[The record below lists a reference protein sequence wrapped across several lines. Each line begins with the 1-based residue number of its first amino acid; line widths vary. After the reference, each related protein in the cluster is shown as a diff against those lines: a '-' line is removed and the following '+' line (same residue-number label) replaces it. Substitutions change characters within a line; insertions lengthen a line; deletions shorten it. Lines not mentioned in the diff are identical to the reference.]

1 MKTILKTVGSI
12 SALGMVAALPIAGFH
27 IHQSIG
33 WLMVAVSCYACG
45 QAAFT
50 TSKEIEDK
58 ENVNTQK

>member
-1 MKTILKTVGSI
+1 MKTALKVAGSI
-12 SALGMVAALPIAGFH
+12 FALGMVAALPIAGFY

-50 TSKEIEDK
+50 TAKEIADE
-58 ENVNTQK
+58 ENKSTKK